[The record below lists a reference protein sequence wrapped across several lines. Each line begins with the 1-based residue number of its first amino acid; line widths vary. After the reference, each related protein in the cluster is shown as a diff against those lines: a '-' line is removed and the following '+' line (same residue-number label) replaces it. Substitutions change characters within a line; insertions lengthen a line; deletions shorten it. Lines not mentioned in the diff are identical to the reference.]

1 MSDCVIWKRRRRIV
15 GELGVKQMGR
25 AKDTRAPIL
34 TKWSLLSKGTGQVAN
49 SRKDGVRGITK
60 TTAE

>member
-25 AKDTRAPIL
+25 AKDTRGQDKLL
-34 TKWSLLSKGTGQVAN
+34 TVGRTV
-49 SRKDGVRGITK
+49 
-60 TTAE
+60 